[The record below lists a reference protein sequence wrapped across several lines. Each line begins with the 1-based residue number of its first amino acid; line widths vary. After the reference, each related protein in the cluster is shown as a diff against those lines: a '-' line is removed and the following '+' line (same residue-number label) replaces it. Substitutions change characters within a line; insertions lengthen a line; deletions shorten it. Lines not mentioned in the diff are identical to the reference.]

1 MSFANVFLPS
11 SATLA
16 RVSLLSRGGL
26 FLVCG
31 CKDRAISKYKPNL
44 SKKKLLETGREL
56 HSFPHKQDTYMG

>member
-1 MSFANVFLPS
+1 MSFANVFLPT

-31 CKDRAISKYKPNL
+31 CKDRANSKYKPNL
-44 SKKKLLETGREL
+44 SRKKLREWRNEL
-56 HSFPHKQDTYMG
+56 HSFPLKQDTYMG